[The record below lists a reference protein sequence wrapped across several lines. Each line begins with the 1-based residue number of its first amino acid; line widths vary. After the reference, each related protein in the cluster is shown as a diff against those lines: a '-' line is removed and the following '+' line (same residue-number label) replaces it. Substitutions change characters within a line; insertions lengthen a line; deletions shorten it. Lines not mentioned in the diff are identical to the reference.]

1 MLHRKMNTRSAYP
14 APSPANVD
22 LPLVRQAPG
31 HALAHIAFRGRADGS
46 TGLADLYQ
54 AAPLRVLRPR
64 PLEAHVAEAVI
75 ANVGGGL
82 VGGDRLDITVA
93 ALAGAHALITTQA
106 AEKVY
111 RSLGANVTAR
121 TQISVAP
128 DAVLEWLP
136 QEAILFD
143 GARLDRHTRVDVAP
157 GGRLLAAESL
167 VFGRSARGER
177 FAHGY
182 LAEAWRISRGGRAVW
197 ADALILDGA
206 PLAIIDHPAGLAGAG
221 ALSTLVYVGDDA
233 GDLLSDAQDMAA
245 AVPAR
250 AGVSL
255 VAGVLVARVM
265 DRDATVARAAFKSF
279 VCAFRARALG
289 RLAALPRVW
298 SC

>member
-1 MLHRKMNTRSAYP
+1 MLHRRMNTLIAYP
-14 APSPANVD
+14 APSRPDAD
-22 LPLVRQAPG
+22 LPRVRQAPG

-64 PLEAHVAEAVI
+64 PLEAQVAEAVI

-93 ALAGAHALITTQA
+93 AEARAHALITTQA

-121 TQISVAP
+121 TQISVAA

-143 GARLDRHTRVDVAP
+143 GARLDRQTRVDVAP
-157 GGRLLAAESL
+157 GGKLLAAESL

-177 FAHGY
+177 FARGY
-182 LAEAWRISRGGRAVW
+182 LAEAWRVSRGGRAVW
-197 ADALILDGA
+197 ADALVLDGN
-206 PLAIIDHPAGLAGAG
+206 PLAVIDHPAGLAGAG

-233 GDLLSDAQDMAA
+233 ADLLSDAQDMAA